1 MYDRLTLLTLIIT
14 YCCTLVL
21 LMRNVYVFGILF
33 AAQRISFSM
42 SSKQKDIIENFD
54 RRPVVSPSR
63 DFALLLA
70 LASIREIFSVQVYLD
85 SFVPLLMLALF
96 FFRIRI
102 KMTGLVLFY
111 AFVFMALLAIQF
123 SHISVLSIAYYLN
136 FLLYWHSR
144 FGFRLV
150 EKVL

>member
-1 MYDRLTLLTLIIT
+1 
-14 YCCTLVL
+14 
-21 LMRNVYVFGILF
+21 
-33 AAQRISFSM
+33 M

-63 DFALLLA
+63 VFALLLA

-123 SHISVLSIAYYLN
+123 SHISVLSIAYYLK
-136 FLLYWHSR
+136 FLTLLA
-144 FGFRLV
+144 FAFLV
-150 EKVL
+150 SDWLRRSSDISTFIYFILIISLIITIIIYFYRK